1 MIAPTLNIHRL
12 PALTIAG
19 FAPFA
24 ALPDRHTKEAA

>member
-12 PALTIAG
+12 RATALAG

-24 ALPDRHTKEAA
+24 ALHDRHTKEAA